1 MRISTIS
8 HDEKNIFE
16 HAVTPTQTISAS
28 NVTRFI
34 SEKLLVWGV
43 EERGAYCTI
52 LTSQL
57 VDPNQRTIGLVC
69 LPLDRY
75 TPRRHRGEN
84 RNAFHQ
90 DIFRMAVCKYEHLV
104 VRLPFLLNYYAGNS
118 GSHDSAF
125 RRFASG
131 TLGPVTFGL
140 GLRDSCLIILFFNLI
155 CAIPPA
161 YL

>member
-1 MRISTIS
+1 MVRIVPGYN
-8 HDEKNIFE
+8 HDLATALIREL
-16 HAVTPTQTISAS
+16 S
-28 NVTRFI
+28 
-34 SEKLLVWGV
+34 
-43 EERGAYCTI
+43 
-52 LTSQL
+52 
-57 VDPNQRTIGLVC
+57 VC

-84 RNAFHQ
+84 RNTFYQ
-90 DIFRMAVCKYEHLV
+90 DIFRMAVRKYEHPV
-104 VRLPFLLNYYAGNS
+104 VRPPFLLNCAGNF
-118 GSHDSAF
+118 GSYNFIF

-140 GLRDSCLIILFFNLI
+140 GLRDSCLVILFFNLI